1 MAYDFY
7 MIDGKKLIDYKPTKE
22 HYERA
27 FIRFGKKLSENERY
41 LEDNRD
47 KILYILIKMI
57 GKETRNMTSQGSDYV
72 YGMFNLLS
80 IVKEIVGEYTPR
92 QFMRLFPI
100 QKDYDGDKYQ
110 IKDYFYCME
119 YINRIGIDKPIGE
132 KATEFLMEYW
142 NRDINFYMVTWMSI
156 FSAMDIIQTGR
167 DSMMDF
173 FEENRLHFKTFH
185 QEGDEM
191 VDNETGE
198 RFKISKPKNPMRKL
212 FTVV

>member
-7 MIDGKKLIDYKPTKE
+7 VIDGKKLIDYKPTKE
-22 HYERA
+22 HYGRA
-27 FIRFGKKLSENERY
+27 FVRFGKKLSENGRY
-41 LEDNRD
+41 FEDNKD

-57 GKETRNMTSQGSDYV
+57 GKETGNMKSQDSDFV
-72 YGMFNLLS
+72 YSMFNLLS
-80 IVKEIVGEYTPR
+80 IVKGIVGEYTPR
-92 QFMRLFPI
+92 EFMRLFPI
-100 QKDYDGDKYQ
+100 QKDYDGEKYQ
-110 IKDYFYCME
+110 VKDYFYCME
-119 YINRIGIDKPIGE
+119 YINCIGMDEKIGE

-142 NRDINFYMVTWMSI
+142 NRDINFYMVTWMGVV
-156 FSAMDIIQTGR
+156 SAMDIIQTGR

-173 FEENRLHFKTFH
+173 FEENGLHFKTFH

-191 VDNETGE
+191 VDSETGE